1 MKTTPSGFSLIEL
14 MIVIAIVG
22 VTASVAVPAYQNYLG
37 RSKVSEAFQM
47 VGPYQKA
54 IAECYSTL
62 GAMSACNSNSNGI
75 PESAT
80 GTYGS
85 LTATNGNIVF
95 TFNASAKPV
104 PAGST
109 FTLIPRVT
117 NSNNPV
123 IWDCSATLDRSYL
136 PSTCSESAA
145 PAVSP
150 SPSASPAA
158 SPTPTGTITAVCWG
172 SGTSTTLTYN
182 ASVNG
187 YVCPDS
193 GGMDCPSGYT
203 RRSTGDPSYIA
214 YCRQN

>member
-1 MKTTPSGFSLIEL
+1 MTTKPPGFSLIEL

-37 RSKVSEAFQM
+37 RSKVSEALQM
-47 VGPYQKA
+47 AGPYQKA
-54 IAECYSTL
+54 IVECYSTN
-62 GAMSACNSNSNGI
+62 GSMSGCSNNSNGI
-75 PESAT
+75 SESAS

-85 LTATNGNIVF
+85 LAATNGNIVF
-95 TFNASAKPV
+95 TFNSAAKPL

-109 FTLIPRVT
+109 FTLSPRVT
-117 NSNNPV
+117 TSNDP
-123 IWDCSATLDRSYL
+123 ITWDCSSTLDKSYL

-145 PAVSP
+145 
-150 SPSASPAA
+150 SPAA
-158 SPTPTGTITAVCWG
+158 SPSPSPSPSNSNTITGQCWNNDG
-172 SGTSTTLTYN
+172 TTLTYN

-187 YVCPDS
+187 YVCPTQ

-203 RRSTGDPSYIA
+203 KGHTADFIW